1 MGLARDSVVVWHS
14 LTNGWSLLSFSYYG
28 TRETSVKIVTW
39 APVLKRKC
47 IFNLNVIWES
57 KDWQEILRGNAVP
70 SCLLFNSSN
79 MGGFKQPWQDFH
91 LVRKGTK
98 SMPASVVSYREA
110 HRYVSLNFFVVV
122 EDLKIRTRLSCW
134 KGGGRK
140 TTAQHAFFFS
150 WLLEVFILRGLKL
163 LERCPRIN
171 ISTGRCGLSASYF
184 TATGIPTSGCRW
196 MHLLG

>member
-57 KDWQEILRGNAVP
+57 KDWQEILRGNPVP

-140 TTAQHAFFFS
+140 TTAQHAFFFLATGGFYPS
-150 WLLEVFILRGLKL
+150 WLKTSRKMSQDQYKHREMWFKCFLFHSYGYSHLGL
-163 LERCPRIN
+163 
-171 ISTGRCGLSASYF
+171 
-184 TATGIPTSGCRW
+184 
-196 MHLLG
+196 

>member
-1 MGLARDSVVVWHS
+1 
-14 LTNGWSLLSFSYYG
+14 
-28 TRETSVKIVTW
+28 
-39 APVLKRKC
+39 
-47 IFNLNVIWES
+47 
-57 KDWQEILRGNAVP
+57 
-70 SCLLFNSSN
+70 
-79 MGGFKQPWQDFH
+79 
-91 LVRKGTK
+91 
-98 SMPASVVSYREA
+98 MPASVVSYREA

-134 KGGGRK
+134 KVGGEK
-140 TTAQHAFFFS
+140 QQHNMLFFS